1 MRNLVLLL
9 TSGHTVRIALRFDD
23 LTTHRPGPTGD
34 TVRALLTEMPAVVMG
49 TFPQWTFA
57 YIEDPTLPAMSSTTP
72 GGFEPPN
79 DLQRITVEGPGTV
92 VQYG

>member
-9 TSGHTVRIALRFDD
+9 TSGHTVRIALRDD
-23 LTTHRPGPTGD
+23 DRPTATQIGVLD
-34 TVRALLTEMPAVVMG
+34 FLERMSAVHLFVSTEIV
-49 TFPQWTFA
+49 FA
-57 YIEDPTLPAMSSTTP
+57 YIEDPAPPMFDMNSTT
-72 GGFEPPN
+72 FEPPN